1 MSQLTLNV
9 EGPHHNSPVF
19 TAGKALAEAKA
30 AMILLHGRGA
40 GAGDILALAEEFD
53 QTEFAYIAPEAADNT
68 WYPNSFLAPLASN
81 EPWLSSALTVIPTL
95 LAQIEAAGIPAER
108 VVLLGFSQGACLTL
122 ESVARDARRY
132 GAAIGLSGGLI
143 GPAGTSRNY
152 KGSLAGTPVFLG
164 CSDRDAHIPRS
175 RVEESG
181 VILRNLGGEVDARIY
196 PNMGH
201 TVNRDEI
208 GAVKNILNRLVT
220 AS

>member
-1 MSQLTLNV
+1 MSQLTLDV
-9 EGPHHNSPVF
+9 EGPHHGRPVF
-19 TAGKALAEAKA
+19 TAGKTLAEARA

-40 GAGDILALAEEFD
+40 GADDILALAEEFG
-53 QTEFAYIAPEAADNT
+53 QTDFAYIAPEATDNT

-81 EPWLSSALTVIPTL
+81 EPWLSSALAVIPAL
-95 LAQIEAAGIPAER
+95 LTQIEAAGIPTER
-108 VVLLGFSQGACLTL
+108 IALLGFSQGACLTL
-122 ESVARDARRY
+122 ESVARNAKRY

-143 GPAGTSRNY
+143 GPAGTPRNY

-164 CSDRDAHIPRS
+164 CSDRDAHIPKA
-175 RVEESG
+175 RVEESA

-208 GAVKNILNRLVT
+208 SAVKNILAKLIQ
-220 AS
+220 A